1 MATIQATMSPA
12 ISTMLCRTPNARIRS
27 DASKATANALAAR
40 DFLRTVAMS
49 APIANANAT
58 NAPAMATNQ
67 INCCITLHLPRS
79 EPTSFGQ
86 PTGEVLAPG

>member
-1 MATIQATMSPA
+1 MATMQATISPA

-27 DASKATANALAAR
+27 DASKATAKALVAI

-67 INCCITLHLPRS
+67 INCCITLHLPHS
-79 EPTSFGQ
+79 EPTSSGQ
-86 PTGEVLAPG
+86 PIGEALALG